1 MNDAN
6 PNRAIDLSPVL
17 VVPARSARR
26 FISGGL
32 AVDFFSAAIA
42 LPSDADA
49 AEPTIGQDIFAGLI
63 DCSYARNSC
72 QGAG

>member
-26 FISGGL
+26 FISGGFGRGL
-32 AVDFFSAAIA
+32 FSVLSSPCRAMRM
-42 LPSDADA
+42 LQSQP
-49 AEPTIGQDIFAGLI
+49 
-63 DCSYARNSC
+63 
-72 QGAG
+72 